1 MFRFKARSGHPNL
14 FSSAKTAAPVPA
26 RHPALREVLVVA
38 SLDATVR
45 AISHVATA
53 NAGSAQVDVDAVI
66 IGKDD
71 GRFVLDVVP
80 ARRVRHLDEE
90 GLVQIAL
97 RQLGLRQFVVTA
109 EDLAAEPR
117 RSNCRA
123 VWSYK
128 DRPVPAAARIGILK
142 IVADEGPI
150 ELGRLLEL
158 IRSDRDPSAAV
169 LALACSDLVELDLA
183 STPLGPMT
191 VVRSRT

>member
-1 MFRFKARSGHPNL
+1 MFSPKPRHSHL
-14 FSSAKTAAPVPA
+14 FSSAKTAAPIPA
-26 RHPALREVLVVA
+26 RHAALREALAIA
-38 SLDATVR
+38 SLDPAVR

-53 NAGSAQVDVDAVI
+53 HAGSAEVDVDAVVLMRP
-66 IGKDD
+66 D
-71 GRFVLDVVP
+71 GRFHLDVVP
-80 ARRVRHLDEE
+80 ARRVRHLDDE

-97 RQLGLRQFVVTA
+97 RELGLRQFVVTA

-123 VWSYK
+123 VWFYK

-150 ELGRLLEL
+150 EFGRLLEL

-169 LALACSDLVELDLA
+169 LTLACSDLLELDLTSA
-183 STPLGPMT
+183 PLGPMT

>member
-1 MFRFKARSGHPNL
+1 MFSPKVSRPDL
-14 FSSAKTAAPVPA
+14 FTSAKTPAPVPA
-26 RHPALREVLVVA
+26 RHPALRAALVQA
-38 SLDATVR
+38 ALDP
-45 AISHVATA
+45 AIRSILHVPSAP
-53 NAGSAQVDVDAVI
+53 AGSAQVDVDAVI
-66 IGKDD
+66 IGNDD

-80 ARRVRHLDEE
+80 ARRVRQLDEE

-142 IVADEGPI
+142 IVADEGPL
-150 ELGRLLEL
+150 EFGRLLEL

-169 LALACSDLVELDLA
+169 LALACSDLLELDLA